1 MAQARELAPN
11 SRITVYVYNYAGVD
25 ESTLHRAQ
33 RVARYLF
40 REAGVDAVLLD
51 GPLSSEEQPVQEAGE
66 LGPSDFF
73 LHILT
78 REAAESL
85 GLRKYALGLAPGT
98 ADELNRNVVYLFDHI
113 AEKLAIEGGPVRP
126 SRIVSSSDEKAQI
139 LAYGMAHEIGHLL
152 LGSNSHG
159 PFGIMRAR
167 WNKKDL
173 CDIICGFLLFTPE
186 ESQRIRADVSRRNQE
201 KSALRV
207 SVPMSPQWAR

>member
-1 MAQARELAPN
+1 MAQARELAPRW
-11 SRITVYVYNYAGVD
+11 RITVYVYNYAGLD

-51 GPLSSEEQPVQEAGE
+51 GPLSSEEEQDQETE
-66 LGPSDFF
+66 QLGPSDFF
-73 LHILT
+73 LSILT

-113 AEKLAIEGGPVRP
+113 AEGLVTEGGQVRP
-126 SRIVSSSDEKAQI
+126 SGIVSRSAEKAQI
-139 LAYGMAHEIGHLL
+139 LGYGMAHEIGHLL
-152 LGSNSHG
+152 LGSNSHAS
-159 PFGIMRAR
+159 FGIMRAG
-167 WNKKDL
+167 WNTKDL

-186 ESQRIRADVSRRNQE
+186 ESERIRADVARRNQE
-201 KSALRV
+201 QTALRLNV
-207 SVPMSPQWAR
+207 LGSLPRSR